1 MTPAPETPEMP
12 EANDSVNPVEKRVL
26 LGAVLFTV
34 VSLALIAYASFGVG
48 ATVPTCLPK
57 GGLFEHGSVA
67 KRGANTYELH
77 FLAKMWGFE
86 PSRVR
91 VPVGSTL
98 NVFVTSKD
106 VTHGLQIDGTNV
118 NLMALPFVVTNAS
131 VHFTKPGIYPV
142 VCHEYC
148 GAAHQKMNAV
158 IEVSDQVTDIS
169 AEGLDS
175 SEAGRALA
183 DDKGCLA
190 CHSVDGSA
198 GVGPTFKGLWGQT
211 VQLTDGRT
219 RVVDAEFVKAMIQH
233 PAANAVKGFDPVMP
247 ELPMTDAEIDQF
259 TEYLR
264 GLK

>member
-1 MTPAPETPEMP
+1 MSATLEPKEEPK
-12 EANDSVNPVEKRVL
+12 DSVNPVEKRVL
-26 LGAVLFTV
+26 LGAVLFTG
-34 VSLALIAYASFGVG
+34 VSLALIAYATFGLG

-67 KRGANTYELH
+67 KRGAKNYELH

-98 NVFVTSKD
+98 DIYVTSKD
-106 VTHGLQIDGTNV
+106 VLHGFEIDGTNV
-118 NLMALPFVVTNAS
+118 NLMVVPFAMTSAS
-131 VHFTKPGIYPV
+131 VHFSKPGIYHV
-142 VCHEYC
+142 DCHEYC
-148 GAAHQKMNAV
+148 GAGHQKMNAV
-158 IEVSDQVTDIS
+158 IEVSDQVDDIS
-169 AEGLDS
+169 AEGIAS
-175 SEAGRALA
+175 PEAGRAVA

-211 VQLTDGRT
+211 VQLADGSS
-219 RVVDAEFVKAMIQH
+219 RVVDADFVRLMIQH
-233 PAANAVKGFDPVMP
+233 PTANPVKGFDPVMP
-247 ELPMTDAEIDQF
+247 ELPLTDPEIDQI

>member
-1 MTPAPETPEMP
+1 MSPTPETK
-12 EANDSVNPVEKRVL
+12 DSVSPVEKRVL
-26 LGAVLFTV
+26 LGAVLFTG
-34 VSLALIAYASFGVG
+34 VSLALIAYASFGLG

-77 FLAKMWGFE
+77 YLAKMWGFE

-98 NVFVTSKD
+98 DIYVTSKD
-106 VTHGLQIDGTNV
+106 VTHGFQIDGTNV
-118 NLMALPFVVTNAS
+118 NLMVVPFVVTNAS
-131 VHFTKPGIYPV
+131 VHFSKPGLYPV

-148 GAAHQKMNAV
+148 GAAHQKMSTV
-158 IEVSDQVTDIS
+158 IEVSDKVDDIS
-169 AEGLDS
+169 AEGLFS
-175 SEAGRALA
+175 PEAGRALA

-190 CHSVDGSA
+190 CHSLDGSA
-198 GVGPTFKGLWGQT
+198 GVGPSFKGLWGQT
-211 VQLTDGRT
+211 VQLVDGSS
-219 RVVDAEFVKAMIQH
+219 RVVDADFVKFMILH
-233 PAANAVKGFDPVMP
+233 PTADPVKGFDPVMP
-247 ELPMTDAEIDQF
+247 ELPMTDAEIDQL